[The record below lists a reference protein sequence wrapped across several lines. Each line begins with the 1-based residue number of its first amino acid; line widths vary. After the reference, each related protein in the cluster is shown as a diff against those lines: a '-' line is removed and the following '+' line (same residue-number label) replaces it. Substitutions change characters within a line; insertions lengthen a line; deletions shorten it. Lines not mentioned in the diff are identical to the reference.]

1 MREPRR
7 PAPFF
12 GLDDQLPVLLAV
24 LLGFQHALSM
34 VAGIVTPPMILGG
47 AGGANL
53 PVAVQQYLVSTSLIV
68 CGILSAIQITR
79 FHIWGTPYVP
89 GANCPGEVGTTF
101 AIIPVAEGALDQ
113 MYANGQ
119 VRSRYANYDYFLPNL
134 NLGAILGTGCVCAL
148 LEIALSFVPPRV
160 LRRIF
165 PPLVTGPAVMLV
177 GVKLIA
183 SGFKNWAGGSGPCA
197 LMPEKGFF
205 SLCPNTG
212 APHPLPWGSA
222 QFIGLGFS
230 VFITIIICERFGSP
244 IMQSTS
250 VAIGLLV
257 GCVIAAATGYFSK
270 MNIDLAPAVSFIWV
284 HTFKLSIYGPLVL
297 PTLAVYVILVCEVI
311 GDVTATCDVSKL
323 DVDGKMFDSRIQG
336 GLLADGINGFLAS
349 LATMTPMS
357 TYAQNNAWITPLPD
371 HPGVI
376 ALTRC
381 ANRGAGYG
389 CCFFLILMGIFSK
402 FAASLVAIPPS
413 VLGGMTTFL
422 FCSVAVSGMRIAST
436 MPFTRRS
443 KRFFI
448 QFPPFIP
455 LSLFPRSVHT
465 R

>member
-1 MREPRR
+1 MDPRR

-12 GLDDQLPVLLAV
+12 GLYDQLPILLDV
-24 LLGFQHALSM
+24 LLGFQHALSI

-47 AGGANL
+47 PGGANL

-89 GANCPGEVGTTF
+89 RANSPRDVGTTF

-119 VRSRYANYDYFLPNL
+119 VI
-134 NLGAILGTGCVCAL
+134 NLGAIVGTGCVCAL

-160 LRRIF
+160 LQKIIPR
-165 PPLVTGPAVMLV
+165 LVTGPSVMLMV
-177 GVKLIA
+177 IKLIA

-197 LMPEKGFF
+197 LLSEKGFF

-222 QFIGLGFS
+222 RFIGLGFS
-230 VFITIIICERFGSP
+230 VYITIIICEIFGSP

-257 GCVIAAATGYFSK
+257 GCVIAAATWYFSK
-270 MNIDLAPAVSFIWV
+270 NNIDVAPAVSLIWV
-284 HTFKLSIYGPLVL
+284 HAFKLSIYGPLVL
-297 PTLAVYVILVCEVI
+297 PTLTVYVILVCEVI
-311 GDVTATCDVSKL
+311 GDVTSTCDVSKL
-323 DVDGKMFDSRIQG
+323 DDDGKMFDSRIQG
-336 GLLADGINGFLAS
+336 GLLADGVNGLLAS

-357 TYAQNNAWITPLPD
+357 TYAQNNAWITHSQD
-371 HPGVI
+371 HFLSYN
-376 ALTRC
+376 A
-381 ANRGAGYG
+381 GAGYG

-422 FCSVAVSGMRIAST
+422 FCSIAVSGMRIAST
-436 MPFTRRS
+436 MPFARRS
-443 KRFFI
+443 KRFFL

-455 LSLFPRSVHT
+455 LSRFHLSVHT

>member
-1 MREPRR
+1 MRDPRR

-12 GLDDQLPVLLAV
+12 GLDDQLPILLAV

-47 AGGANL
+47 PGGANL

-89 GANCPGEVGTTF
+89 RANSPRDVGTTF

-119 VRSRYANYDYFLPNL
+119 ILHKINQ
-134 NLGAILGTGCVCAL
+134 GAILGTGCVCAL
-148 LEIALSFVPPRV
+148 LEIALSFIPPRV
-160 LRRIF
+160 LQRIF
-165 PPLVTGPAVMLV
+165 PPLVTGPSVMLV

-270 MNIDLAPAVSFIWV
+270 NNIDLAPAVSFIWV

-323 DVDGKMFDSRIQG
+323 DVDGKIFDSRIQG
-336 GLLADGINGFLAS
+336 GLLADGVNGLLAS

-357 TYAQNNAWITPLPD
+357 TYAQNNAWITLSPD
-371 HPGVI
+371 HFLSHNP
-376 ALTRC
+376 
-381 ANRGAGYG
+381 GAGYG

-443 KRFFI
+443 KRCLP

-455 LSLFPRSVHT
+455 LSRFPQSIHT